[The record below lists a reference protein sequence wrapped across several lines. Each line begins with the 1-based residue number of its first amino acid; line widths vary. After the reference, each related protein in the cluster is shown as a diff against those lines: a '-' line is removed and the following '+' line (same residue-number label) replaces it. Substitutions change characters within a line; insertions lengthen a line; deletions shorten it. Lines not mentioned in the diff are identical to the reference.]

1 MLYYP
6 QGPRRPLIS
15 PPVTASRERMVAAPP
30 ILIHPGAVDSCG
42 LRGFSRPDAPLPA
55 MLHLGPLGM
64 KKERRSPRRPFPVK
78 ICENSCPSSRRPCP
92 LSLDIPGFSHVL
104 PSCPA
109 LSRLSQL
116 SCLFTLVNHREKGFP
131 RFILIGTGVCEDSV
145 HPPVAGI
152 QRLDDLCLDLLGRLL
167 IRPPTISS

>member
-6 QGPRRPLIS
+6 QGPRRPLLS

-30 ILIHPGAVDSCG
+30 MLIHPGAVDSCG
-42 LRGFSRPDAPLPA
+42 LRGFSRPDAQPPA
-55 MLHLGPLGM
+55 VPPPGPLGM

-78 ICENSCPSSRRPCP
+78 ICENSCPPSRRPCP

-116 SCLFTLVNHREKGFP
+116 SCLFTVANSAKVPLVD
-131 RFILIGTGVCEDSV
+131 IGKALGHKDITITGRIYTHLFDQTHQEVLNM
-145 HPPVAGI
+145 VASRI
-152 QRLDDLCLDLLGRLL
+152 C
-167 IRPPTISS
+167 IE